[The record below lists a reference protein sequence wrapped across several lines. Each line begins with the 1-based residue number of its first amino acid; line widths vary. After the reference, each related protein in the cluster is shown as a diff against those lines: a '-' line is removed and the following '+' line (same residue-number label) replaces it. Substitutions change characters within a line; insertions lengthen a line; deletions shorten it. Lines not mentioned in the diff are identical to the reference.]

1 METFRLGLEHR
12 KYPRVPFKKG
22 VKCRLFAEDVQN
34 GELAQDLSEG
44 GIRIRS
50 NVFIPMGEAIS
61 LGIQLSETEEVVE
74 IVGRVV
80 WVRFVP
86 YSEVYQVGVEFVKDA
101 AFSRWRIGRFAGSA
115 S

>member
-1 METFRLGLEHR
+1 MENYHLGTEGR

-22 VKCRLFAEDVQN
+22 VKCQLQGVEAST

-50 NVFIPMGEAIS
+50 NEFIPVGQEIS
-61 LGIQLSETEEVVE
+61 VGIQLKDSDEVIEV
-74 IVGRVV
+74 IGRVV

-86 YSEVYQVGVEFVKDA
+86 YTEVYQLGIEFNQDA
-101 AFSRWRIGRFAGSA
+101 TYPRARIGRFAYSA
-115 S
+115 